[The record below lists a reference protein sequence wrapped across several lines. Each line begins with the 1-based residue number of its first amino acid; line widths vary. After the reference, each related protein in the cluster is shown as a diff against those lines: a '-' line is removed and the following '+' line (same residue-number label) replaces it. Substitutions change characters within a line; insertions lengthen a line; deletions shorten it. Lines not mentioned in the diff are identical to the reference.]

1 MQDSFI
7 KPTGQISIYII
18 LSHEQGYKAK
28 ELK

>member
-18 LSHEQGYKAK
+18 LRYEQGYKAE